1 MASGRVHQCLTA
13 RDITPPRPRSPGA
26 PGATHLE
33 TNVAG
38 QSARVAPGNQRE
50 HGRARAIRDV
60 AIICDQ
66 ALGPAWNLERAARA
80 ADTRE
85 NFAVSTASIKY
96 EPSLDPRGRCKK
108 DSTQD
113 RQSIRQ
119 ARRVSS
125 RPRIFLVGGAA
136 LNVAVDRNRLGTA
149 KGQTLL
155 GYQTRVTGKIGL

>member
-1 MASGRVHQCLTA
+1 V
-13 RDITPPRPRSPGA
+13 
-26 PGATHLE
+26 THLE

-96 EPSLDPRGRCKK
+96 EPSLDPPGRCKK

-155 GYQTRVTGKIGL
+155 GVSNPCNR